1 MSSSSQPR
9 VSIQVFSPKQ
19 LKIIAGIGLSLPV
32 FILTYILLTQ
42 PLGRLLLVPQQCQ
55 LKKWNLP
62 QTANQST
69 ATKPNTSKR
78 RPVLVARPHVTC
90 CEGDVS
96 CFDNQIWGEN
106 EPIKDQKAL
115 MASID
120 QSLKYL
126 QSPLAETAYKDY
138 PVPTITRARVI
149 ESLRRFRQLVQTS
162 KSAKELDAA
171 IRKEFVLYQSV
182 GHDKK
187 GDVLFTSY
195 YEPVYEAS
203 RVPTAEFRYPIYRR
217 PSDLENWQRP
227 HPKRIDLEGA
237 DGLQASKGK
246 LRGLEIFWFR
256 DRLEPYMMQI
266 QGSARLKLTD
276 GSETTVG
283 YAGSIAQNYK
293 SIGKALADDGKLP
306 LQGMTMPKILDYFHK
321 YPQQLN
327 VYIPRDPS
335 FVFFKENRGVT
346 ATGSTQ
352 AVLTTDRSIA
362 TDKSLMPPGALALI
376 RAYLPFPNTQGDME
390 HRVVSRY
397 VLDQDAGG
405 AIKGAGRVD
414 YFVGAGKVAGE
425 RAGVT
430 VGHGQ
435 LFYLM
440 LKPKSK

>member
-1 MSSSSQPR
+1 MSSSSEPR
-9 VSIQVFSPKQ
+9 NPSIFSYVNTKQ
-19 LKIIAGIGLSLPV
+19 IKILIAAGLGLPV
-32 FILTYILLTQ
+32 FILTYLLLLQ
-42 PLGRLLLVPQQCQ
+42 PLGRLAVSSEQCQ
-55 LKKWNLP
+55 LKKWSLSP
-62 QTANQST
+62 TSSSAKST
-69 ATKPNTSKR
+69 TKR
-78 RPVLVARPHVTC
+78 RQVLVTRPHITC
-90 CEGDVS
+90 CEGDTS
-96 CFDNQIWGEN
+96 CLDNQIWGEN
-106 EPIKDQKAL
+106 EAIKDQKGL
-115 MASID
+115 INSIN

-126 QSPLAETAYKDY
+126 QTPQASRAYQDY
-138 PVPTITRARVI
+138 PVPGITRAKVI
-149 ESLRRFRQLVQTS
+149 ASLERFKELVQKS
-162 KSAKELDAA
+162 KSAKELNAA
-171 IRKEFVLYQSV
+171 VQNEFVLYQSI
-182 GHDKK
+182 GHDQK
-187 GDVLFTSY
+187 GGVLFTSY
-195 YEPVYEAS
+195 FEPVYEAS
-203 RVPTAEFRYPIYRR
+203 RVPTAEFRYPIYRK
-217 PSDLENWQRP
+217 PPDLKSWPRP

-276 GSETTVG
+276 GTETTVG
-283 YAGSIAQNYK
+283 YAASIAQNYK

-306 LQGMTMPKILDYFHK
+306 LEGMTMPKILAYFHK

-335 FVFFKENRGVT
+335 FVFFGENHGVG

-352 AVLTTDRSIA
+352 VTLTTDRSIA

-376 RAYLPFPNTQGDME
+376 RAHLPFPNSQGQME
-390 HRVVSRY
+390 HRIVSRY

-435 LFYLM
+435 LFYLI
-440 LKPKSK
+440 LKSQK

>member
-1 MSSSSQPR
+1 MSIKSESKAKFR
-9 VSIQVFSPKQ
+9 ELVNPKSA
-19 LKIIAGIGLSLPV
+19 KILVAVALSLPV
-32 FILTYILLTQ
+32 FVLTYVLLIQ
-42 PLGRLLLVPQQCQ
+42 PLGRLALAPQQCQ

-62 QTANQST
+62 QAAKQVKSQ
-69 ATKPNTSKR
+69 PNISKR

-90 CEGDVS
+90 CEGDAS
-96 CFDNQIWGEN
+96 CLDNQIWGEN
-106 EPIKDQKAL
+106 EPIKDSIGL
-115 MASID
+115 IASID

-126 QSPLAETAYKDY
+126 QSPQAQAAYQNY
-138 PVPTITRARVI
+138 PVAGITRARVI
-149 ESLRRFRQLVQTS
+149 ASLQRFRQLVQTS
-162 KSAKELDAA
+162 KSAKQLNAA
-171 IRKEFVLYQSV
+171 IKNEFVLYQSI

-187 GDVLFTSY
+187 GGVLFTSY
-195 YEPVYEAS
+195 YEPIYEAS
-203 RVPTAEFRYPIYRR
+203 RTRTAEFRYPIYRE
-217 PSDLENWQRP
+217 PPDLDSWPRP
-227 HPKRIDLEGA
+227 HPKRVDLEGA
-237 DGLQASKGK
+237 DGLQASKSK

-266 QGSARLKLTD
+266 QGSARLHLTD
-276 GSETTVG
+276 GTETTVG
-283 YAGSIAQNYK
+283 YAASIAQNYK

-306 LQGMTMPKILDYFHK
+306 LEGMTMPKILDYFHK
-321 YPQQLN
+321 YPQELN
-327 VYIPRDPS
+327 IYIPRDPS
-335 FVFFKENRGVT
+335 FVFFKENHGVT

-352 AVLTTDRSIA
+352 ATLTTDRSIA

-376 RAYLPFPNTQGDME
+376 RAYLPFPNTQGQME

-414 YFVGAGKVAGE
+414 YFVGAGLVAAE

-440 LKPKSK
+440 LKPKS